1 MINNNLIIRF
11 RKVTNNLLFQIISN
25 NGLLLLDNM
34 NFRIE
39 TKRLHI
45 NKLIMIKLRIK
56 ILI

>member
-25 NGLLLLDNM
+25 NGLLLLDNL

-39 TKRLHI
+39 TKRLDI